1 MHYYFDSS
9 ALVKMFS
16 SENHSV
22 EFQNFFLTQSKAQSK
37 LFSSALSKVEIFR
50 SLQRQEKDVS
60 LVDEFLKSLS
70 LLRLSDSVISLAQ
83 IVAPGLRS
91 LDAIHLATALQLR
104 PLDLTF
110 VTYDK
115 PLAKEAKEAGLLCI
129 SPGL

>member
-1 MHYYFDSS
+1 MNYYFDSS

-22 EFQNFFLTQSKAQSK
+22 EFQNFFLTQSKAHSN

-115 PLAKEAKEAGLLCI
+115 PLAKAAKEAGLPCI

>member
-1 MHYYFDSS
+1 MNYYFDSS
-9 ALVKMFS
+9 ALVKVFS

-115 PLAKEAKEAGLLCI
+115 PLAKAAKEAGLPCI

>member
-1 MHYYFDSS
+1 VHYYFDSS

-104 PLDLTF
+104 PLDLAF

-115 PLAKEAKEAGLLCI
+115 PLAKAAKEAGLPCI

>member
-1 MHYYFDSS
+1 VHYYFDSS

-115 PLAKEAKEAGLLCI
+115 PLAKAAKEAGLPCI

>member
-1 MHYYFDSS
+1 MNYYFDSS
-9 ALVKMFS
+9 ALVKIFS

-22 EFQNFFLTQSKAQSK
+22 DFQKFFSNQSKTQSK

-60 LVDEFLKSLS
+60 LLDEFLRGLN
-70 LLRLSDSVISLAQ
+70 LLRLSDSVLSLAQ

-91 LDAIHLATALQLR
+91 LDAVHLASALQLR
-104 PLDLTF
+104 PLELTF

-115 PLAKEAKEAGLLCI
+115 PLAKAAQEAGLPCI

>member
-1 MHYYFDSS
+1 
-9 ALVKMFS
+9 MFS

-22 EFQNFFLTQSKAQSK
+22 EFQNFFLTQSKTQSK

-110 VTYDK
+110 ITYDK
-115 PLAKEAKEAGLLCI
+115 PLAKAAKEAGLPCI

>member
-115 PLAKEAKEAGLLCI
+115 PLAKAAKEAGLPCI

>member
-91 LDAIHLATALQLR
+91 LDAIHLATALQLK

-115 PLAKEAKEAGLLCI
+115 PLAKAAKEAGLPCI

>member
-22 EFQNFFLTQSKAQSK
+22 EFQNFFLTQSKTQSK

-110 VTYDK
+110 ITYDK
-115 PLAKEAKEAGLLCI
+115 PLAKAAKEAGLPCI

>member
-1 MHYYFDSS
+1 VNYYFDSS

-91 LDAIHLATALQLR
+91 LDAIHLATALQLK

>member
-1 MHYYFDSS
+1 MNYYFDSS

-115 PLAKEAKEAGLLCI
+115 PLAKAAKEAGLPCI

>member
-1 MHYYFDSS
+1 VNYYFDSS

-115 PLAKEAKEAGLLCI
+115 PLAKAAKEAGLPCI

>member
-22 EFQNFFLTQSKAQSK
+22 EFQNFFLTQIKAQSK

-115 PLAKEAKEAGLLCI
+115 PLAKAAKDAGLPCI

>member
-1 MHYYFDSS
+1 MNYYFDSS

-83 IVAPGLRS
+83 IVAPGLRL

-110 VTYDK
+110 VTYYK
-115 PLAKEAKEAGLLCI
+115 PLAKAAKEAGLPCI

>member
-1 MHYYFDSS
+1 MNYYFDSS

-22 EFQNFFLTQSKAQSK
+22 EFQNFFLTQSKAHSK

-115 PLAKEAKEAGLLCI
+115 PLAKAAKEAGLPCI

>member
-37 LFSSALSKVEIFR
+37 LFSSAISKVEIFR

-91 LDAIHLATALQLR
+91 LDAIHLATALQLM

-115 PLAKEAKEAGLLCI
+115 PLAKAAKEAGLPCI

>member
-110 VTYDK
+110 ITYDK
-115 PLAKEAKEAGLLCI
+115 PLAKAAKEAGLPCI

>member
-1 MHYYFDSS
+1 MNHYFDSS

-115 PLAKEAKEAGLLCI
+115 PLAKAAKEAGLPCI

>member
-1 MHYYFDSS
+1 MNYYFDSS

-115 PLAKEAKEAGLLCI
+115 PLAKAAKEAGLLCI

>member
-1 MHYYFDSS
+1 MNYYFDSS

-50 SLQRQEKDVS
+50 SLQRQEKDVL

-115 PLAKEAKEAGLLCI
+115 PLAKAAKEAGLPCI

>member
-1 MHYYFDSS
+1 MNYYFDSS

-91 LDAIHLATALQLR
+91 LDAIHLATALQLK

>member
-1 MHYYFDSS
+1 
-9 ALVKMFS
+9 MFS

-91 LDAIHLATALQLR
+91 LDAIHLATALQLK

-115 PLAKEAKEAGLLCI
+115 PLAKAAKEAGLLCI

>member
-91 LDAIHLATALQLR
+91 LDAIHLATALQLK

>member
-1 MHYYFDSS
+1 VNYYFDSS
-9 ALVKMFS
+9 ALVKMFT
-16 SENHSV
+16 SESHSA
-22 EFQNFFLTQSKAQSK
+22 EFQNFFIAQSKAQFE

-50 SLQRQEKDVS
+50 SLQRQKKDVS
-60 LVDEFLKSLS
+60 LVDEFLRSLS
-70 LLRLSDSVISLAQ
+70 LLRLSDSVLSLAQ

-115 PLAKEAKEAGLLCI
+115 PLAMAAKEAGLPFI

>member
-115 PLAKEAKEAGLLCI
+115 PLAKAAKEAGLLCI